1 MTSANL
7 AYIHAANLDILGYS
21 VAGEETVVAVPL
33 LDVCFDV
40 GRAPQQIIPI
50 NHVLLT
56 HGHMDHSAGIAYY
69 LSQRNFCGLKAGT
82 VLCPANLADVI
93 GELLRNWERLDGQRI
108 PASIIPMRPGDEYEV
123 KPGIFARAFATR
135 HTNGSIG
142 YTLLEKRRKLR
153 PELLGLPGQE
163 LVKLKAKGEAIDHVV
178 EIPMVSYFGDT
189 SYLDYWTNETIAK
202 SKVLIIECTFFI
214 EEHTERAE
222 AGRHMHVKEFADLV
236 QRMQNER
243 IIVTHLTQRTG
254 AGEAKSILR
263 KALPAEFMERIT
275 FLMDRKNMAG
285 EMPRQPQ
292 PPNTQS

>member
-7 AYIHAANLDILGYS
+7 AHIQAANLDIMGYS

-82 VLCPANLADVI
+82 VLAPANLADVI
-93 GELLRNWERLDGQRI
+93 TDLLHNWEKLDGQRI
-108 PASIIPMRPGDEYEV
+108 PATIVPMRPGEEYEV

-142 YTLLEKRRKLR
+142 YTIIEKRKKLR
-153 PELLGLPGQE
+153 PELLGMPGHE
-163 LVKLKAKGEAIDHVV
+163 LVQLKLKGEAIDHTV

-189 SYLDYWTNETIAK
+189 SYLDFWKNESIAK

-214 EEHTERAE
+214 DEHTERAE
-222 AGRHMHVKEFADLV
+222 AGRHMHVSEFAGLI
-236 QRMQNER
+236 QKMQNER
-243 IIVTHLTQRTG
+243 VIITHLTQRTG

-263 KALPAEFMERIT
+263 KALPAEVMERVT
-275 FLMDRKNMAG
+275 FLMDRRNMG
-285 EMPRQPQ
+285 TGPEMPQQPR
-292 PPNTQS
+292 NAES

>member
-7 AYIHAANLDILGYS
+7 AYIKTGELEILGYS

-33 LDVCFDV
+33 LDVAFDV

-93 GELLRNWERLDGQRI
+93 DALLANWEKLDGQRI
-108 PASIIPMRPGDEYEV
+108 PANIVPMKPGDEYEI

-135 HTNGSIG
+135 HTSGSVG
-142 YTLLEKRRKLR
+142 YTVLEKRKKLL
-153 PELLGLPGQE
+153 PELLGRPGHE
-163 LVKLKAKGEAIDHVV
+163 LVQLKLKGEPIDHVI
-178 EIPMVSYFGDT
+178 EIPLVTYFGDT
-189 SYLDYWTNETIAK
+189 SYLDYWKNESIAK

-222 AGRHMHVKEFADLV
+222 AGRHMHVNEFVSLV
-236 QRMQNER
+236 EKMQNEH

-254 AGEAKSILR
+254 TGEAKSILR
-263 KALPAEFMERIT
+263 RALPPELMQKVT
-275 FLMDRKNMAG
+275 FLMDRRNMTS
-285 EMPRQPQ
+285 ETQ
-292 PPNTQS
+292 PPAPPRKAEP